1 MTSTYQEILLSLPPG
16 ITPTVTPTTEG
27 YDPFTSTLS
36 LPNHM
41 VTFIVRGSMLTIQ
54 TMSTTA
60 STDSSKTTSM
70 TLNDFTSPILNSV
83 TSVALSPTEYLLIVF
98 TEGCVVRFY
107 KVDVNEGVNTS
118 KKPLYAN
125 FTLNSKPTCVDL
137 IEKKYIKKFIIGTE
151 NGSLL
156 TLEVFGNKDT
166 E

>member
-36 LPNHM
+36 QPNHM
-41 VTFIVRGSMLTIQ
+41 VNFIVRGSMLTIQ

-70 TLNDFTSPILNSV
+70 TLDDFTSPILNSV
-83 TSVALSPTEYLLIVF
+83 TSIALSPTSYLLIVF

-107 KVDVNEGVNTS
+107 KVDVNEGMNTS
-118 KKPLYAN
+118 NKPLYVYEFSPHGKLSDA
-125 FTLNSKPTCVDL
+125 P
-137 IEKKYIKKFIIGTE
+137 
-151 NGSLL
+151 
-156 TLEVFGNKDT
+156 
-166 E
+166 